1 MNQGLDPSSKD
12 DKRHLH
18 DSTDSKKDKPT
29 MSVVPI
35 GFMSQSRPS
44 ETLVISRNHAPVS
57 AGSISTVHTLVSGPT
72 SRLIALATQRARS
85 MATLLSKTD
94 PTHLQ
99 RPGEEISDRES
110 EGIRAAPSGSTSARD
125 LLSAER
131 RRHTSEKCEAL
142 PLRPG
147 LRPPYSVDKAAE
159 EEQMRSRRNH
169 RKAIARIVVDH
180 WKWFARDR
188 LKVWCQWC

>member
-1 MNQGLDPSSKD
+1 MNQGSEPSSKD
-12 DKRHLH
+12 DKRHLN

-35 GFMSQSRPS
+35 GFMSQSRPP
-44 ETLVISRNHAPVS
+44 ETGVISRNHAPVS
-57 AGSISTVHTLVSGPT
+57 VGSMCTIHTLVSGPT
-72 SRLIALATQRARS
+72 SRLIALATQKARS
-85 MATLLSKTD
+85 MATSLSKTD

-99 RPGEEISDRES
+99 RPREEISYRES
-110 EGIRAAPSGSTSARD
+110 EGIRAAPPGSTSARD

-142 PLRPG
+142 PLHPG

-159 EEQMRSRRNH
+159 EEQTRSRRNH

-188 LKVWCQWC
+188 LKVWSQGC